1 MAPTQS
7 SLSGERNLKGGN
19 QLNGA
24 SPGSTSTHSGESF
37 TLSGS
42 EMVKQEHDE
51 TQSSFTVY
59 H

>member
-24 SPGSTSTHSGESF
+24 SPGSTVTHGGESF

-42 EMVKQEHDE
+42 KMAKNVI
-51 TQSSFTVY
+51 
-59 H
+59 